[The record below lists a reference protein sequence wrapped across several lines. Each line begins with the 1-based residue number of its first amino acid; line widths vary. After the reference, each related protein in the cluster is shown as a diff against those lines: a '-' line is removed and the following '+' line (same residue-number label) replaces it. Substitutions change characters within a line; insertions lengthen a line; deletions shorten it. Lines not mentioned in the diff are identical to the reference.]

1 MGTVFLGVPPE
12 NFISRTVVA
21 GLRAAVL
28 ELDRDDSV
36 RSVVVV
42 GSGPANFSE
51 GLDLEEWSS
60 LSTKESIDALQTAFE
75 ALWALEHMTKPSV
88 AAIEGT
94 CRGAGAEVA
103 LACDLRVGS
112 ESLQLSFPQV
122 DSAWMPSHGGTAR
135 LSRIVGRA
143 KALDILLSARV
154 LSAAELHDMGIVD
167 SVTPA
172 GSALSRATLV
182 ARTFAAK
189 PRGSVRAIKRTLT
202 EGDEKPYRN
211 RFLLETQHSAQ
222 LIASEDYRGALRRR
236 RKGPERS

>member
-1 MGTVFLGVPPE
+1 
-12 NFISRTVVA
+12 
-21 GLRAAVL
+21 
-28 ELDRDDSV
+28 
-36 RSVVVV
+36 
-42 GSGPANFSE
+42 
-51 GLDLEEWSS
+51 
-60 LSTKESIDALQTAFE
+60 
-75 ALWALEHMTKPSV
+75 
-88 AAIEGT
+88 
-94 CRGAGAEVA
+94 
-103 LACDLRVGS
+103 
-112 ESLQLSFPQV
+112 
-122 DSAWMPSHGGTAR
+122 

-154 LSAAELHDMGIVD
+154 LSAAELHDLGIVD

-236 RKGPERS
+236 GKGPERS

>member
-1 MGTVFLGVPPE
+1 VGTVFLGVPPE
-12 NFISRTVVA
+12 NYISRTLVA
-21 GLRAAVL
+21 GLREAVI
-28 ELDRDDSV
+28 ELDRDESV

-60 LSTKESIDALQTAFE
+60 LSTREAIDSLQAAFE

-88 AAIEGT
+88 AAIEGS

-103 LACDLRVGS
+103 LACDVRVGS
-112 ESLQLSFPQV
+112 ETVQMSFPQV

-154 LSAAELHDMGIVD
+154 LSAAELYELGVVE

-172 GSALSRATLV
+172 AGALPRATWL
-182 ARTFAAK
+182 ARTFATK
-189 PRGSVRAIKRTLT
+189 PRGSVRAIKRALT

-211 RFLLETQHSAQ
+211 RFLLEAQHSAQ
-222 LIASEDYRGALRRR
+222 LIASEDYRAALSRRG
-236 RKGPERS
+236 KGPGRS